1 MKLHLANPRNG
12 YTLTGYGTG
21 FLTVNDTRYEHA
33 LIVSPDSAP
42 ERWAVGS
49 VDGLTA
55 ETAALLLAKTPEI
68 ILIGT
73 GPHQIFPAPARLR
86 PLLEARIGVE
96 IMSTPAACR
105 TYNVLMGEGRRVLAA
120 ICLP

>member
-21 FLTVNDTRYEHA
+21 FLAVNGIRYEHP
-33 LIVSPDSAP
+33 LIVIPDAP
-42 ERWAVGS
+42 PEHWP
-49 VDGLTA
+49 VDAMDALTA
-55 ETAALLLAKTPEI
+55 DAAALLLAGSPEI
-68 ILIGT
+68 VIIGT
-73 GPHQIFPAPARLR
+73 GPAQIFPEPARFR
-86 PLLEARIGVE
+86 PLIEARVGIE

-105 TYNVLMGEGRRVLAA
+105 TYNVLMGEGRRVVAA

>member
-21 FLTVNDTRYEHA
+21 FLAVNGTRYDHA
-33 LIVSPDSAP
+33 LVVTPDTPP
-42 ERWAVGS
+42 ERWS
-49 VDGLTA
+49 VDSASVLTA
-55 ETAALLLAKTPEI
+55 EAAGLLLTGSPEI
-68 ILIGT
+68 VIIGT
-73 GPHQIFPAPARLR
+73 GPTQIFPEPSRLR
-86 PLLEARIGVE
+86 PLIEARIGVE
-96 IMSTPAACR
+96 IMNTPAACR

>member
-21 FLTVNDTRYEHA
+21 FLAVNGTRYDHA
-33 LIVSPDSAP
+33 LVVTPDTPP
-42 ERWAVGS
+42 ERWS
-49 VDGLTA
+49 VVSVSILTA
-55 ETAALLLAKTPEI
+55 EAAGLLLTGSPEI
-68 ILIGT
+68 VIIGT
-73 GPHQIFPAPARLR
+73 GPTQIFPEPSRLR
-86 PLLEARIGVE
+86 PLIEARIGVE
-96 IMSTPAACR
+96 IMNTPAACR